1 MSKCTNETL
10 KRVGMIEFNEFL
22 FLQFF
27 LQCPVHGEHYI
38 MFNAAH
44 KTMLCMTCFR
54 DTPPETRIHC
64 VDIDT
69 AYLQCGKKLD
79 RALVVSAA
87 ILSTSFVLQ
96 RNSRSPS
103 VPIKKN
109 LKR

>member
-1 MSKCTNETL
+1 
-10 KRVGMIEFNEFL
+10 
-22 FLQFF
+22 
-27 LQCPVHGEHYI
+27 

-79 RALVVSAA
+79 RALVVSFMNLGL
-87 ILSTSFVLQ
+87 ILIKFVNRVYARFKIQ
-96 RNSRSPS
+96 S
-103 VPIKKN
+103 V
-109 LKR
+109 RDY